1 MTDPTICRMRRFR
14 GGTIVFAVV
23 VLTFLST
30 TPALAK
36 ERVAIAC
43 GPHASRVH
51 PWRCFVTGYEGGGSL
66 ASVYLVHLRWS
77 NWGGHAARAHGYIVD
92 SETGTRSE
100 SRSIAAFASATW
112 DTRWCACV
120 PSLVRAEVWAGG
132 RRLSRKPSHALP

>member
-1 MTDPTICRMRRFR
+1 MRRFR

-92 SETGTRSE
+92 SETGTRS
-100 SRSIAAFASATW
+100 ATKIRVSGRQQCGGKPFYRRLRLGYMGH
-112 DTRWCACV
+112 T
-120 PSLVRAEVWAGG
+120 LVRLRAIAC
-132 RRLSRKPSHALP
+132 PS